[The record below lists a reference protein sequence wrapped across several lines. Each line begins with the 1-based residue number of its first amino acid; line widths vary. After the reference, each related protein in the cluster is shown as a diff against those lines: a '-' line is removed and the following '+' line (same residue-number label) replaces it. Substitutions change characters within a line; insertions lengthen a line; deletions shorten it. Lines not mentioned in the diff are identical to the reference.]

1 MTKHS
6 YNNFSKTIQR
16 KKLLM
21 LLLIAPVLGY
31 GQDYLDEIA
40 LDACLC
46 IEEGIIKRKKP
57 VKEKKIPYKFALCV
71 ALSAEPYTDAIN
83 KDFNLDIESENGAQ
97 QLIAMLIIKIAL
109 KCPDNMKDILP
120 KLKPKP

>member
-1 MTKHS
+1 M
-6 YNNFSKTIQR
+6 
-16 KKLLM
+16 
-21 LLLIAPVLGY
+21 
-31 GQDYLDEIA
+31 
-40 LDACLC
+40 
-46 IEEGIIKRKKP
+46 
-57 VKEKKIPYKFALCV
+57 CV